1 MLLLFPKRACSF
13 ISDKH
18 NLKTLYTMKT
28 KSASKKSTAEYGIEE
43 SKLMKLFEDELKDI
57 YWAEKALTKAL
68 PKMVKNATNED
79 LIMAL
84 ENHLEETEGQIEKLE
99 QVFESIGKKAQA
111 KKCEAMAGLV
121 KEAEEIMKE
130 TDKGA
135 MRDAGII
142 SAGQKVEHYEIASY
156 GTLRQFAKTLGL
168 EDAAELL
175 EEILDEEK
183 AADQKLTD
191 IAEAN
196 INMQAAEEEEGEEE
210 EAPKKAKKAAKKK

>member
-1 MLLLFPKRACSF
+1 
-13 ISDKH
+13 
-18 NLKTLYTMKT
+18 MKT

>member
-1 MLLLFPKRACSF
+1 
-13 ISDKH
+13 
-18 NLKTLYTMKT
+18 MKT
-28 KSASKKSTAEYGIEE
+28 KSASKKATAEYGIEE

-68 PKMVKNATNED
+68 PKMAKNATNED
-79 LIMAL
+79 LVTAL

-121 KEAEEIMKE
+121 KEAEEIMKD

-168 EDAAELL
+168 EDAANLL
-175 EEILDEEK
+175 EEILTEEK
-183 AADQKLTD
+183 AADEKLTE
-191 IAEAN
+191 IAEAT
-196 INMQAAEEEEGEEE
+196 INMQAAEEEEEE
-210 EAPKKAKKAAKKK
+210 EAPKKAAKKAAKKK